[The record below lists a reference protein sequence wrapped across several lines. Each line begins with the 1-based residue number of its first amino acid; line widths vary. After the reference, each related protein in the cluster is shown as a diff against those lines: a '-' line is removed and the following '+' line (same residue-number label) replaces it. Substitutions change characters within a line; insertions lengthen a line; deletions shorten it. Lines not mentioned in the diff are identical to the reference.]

1 MKISKVE
8 KDVKGGLKV
17 VLEGQRLLDIV
28 KDCKQ
33 AGAELGQAQLM
44 LGLYFHQI

>member
-17 VLEGQRLLDIV
+17 VLEGQRLSDIV
-28 KDCKQ
+28 KDCKKLSEFVKEEQ
-33 AGAELGQAQLM
+33 R
-44 LGLYFHQI
+44 I